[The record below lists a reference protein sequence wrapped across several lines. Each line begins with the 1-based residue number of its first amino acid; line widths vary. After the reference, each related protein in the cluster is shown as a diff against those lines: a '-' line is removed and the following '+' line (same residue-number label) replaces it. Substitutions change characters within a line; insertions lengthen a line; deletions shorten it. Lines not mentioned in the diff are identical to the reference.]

1 MADLFFP
8 QSVLDDWV
16 AQEKIQLDGTKLVLN
31 GRTFKLE
38 GAVHVLKCV
47 SEDKDPHDIVHRV
60 KKLQELQ
67 AQGADALESSLIFK
81 EQAYEVDTGFIGHV
95 EEKAISREAVAD
107 AARARQIRRT
117 MSIQIDSAEMKE
129 ALAAAEAHKKKEA
142 EKVAAAA
149 AASAGAASSEG
160 RMRPVAKD
168 KASQDAAR
176 IAAEKLARDA
186 AKAQAAGAG
195 AGVGAGAGA
204 GGKKTGSVPP
214 APAAA
219 APAPAKG
226 GAPASGKLTD
236 EELLT
241 NFLLENL

>member
-31 GRTFKLE
+31 GRTFMLE

-47 SEDKDPHDIVHRV
+47 SEDKDPYDIVHRV
-60 KKLQELQ
+60 KKLEELH
-67 AQGADALESSLIFK
+67 AQGADALETSLIFK

-95 EEKAISREAVAD
+95 EERAISREAVAD

-117 MSIQIDSAEMKE
+117 MSIQIDSPEMKE

-142 EKVAAAA
+142 EKAA
-149 AASAGAASSEG
+149 AASAATAASAVSAEG

-176 IAAEKLARDA
+176 IASEKLARDA

-195 AGVGAGAGA
+195 AGGGA
-204 GGKKTGSVPP
+204 GGKKTGSTPPAP

-219 APAPAKG
+219 APAPKG